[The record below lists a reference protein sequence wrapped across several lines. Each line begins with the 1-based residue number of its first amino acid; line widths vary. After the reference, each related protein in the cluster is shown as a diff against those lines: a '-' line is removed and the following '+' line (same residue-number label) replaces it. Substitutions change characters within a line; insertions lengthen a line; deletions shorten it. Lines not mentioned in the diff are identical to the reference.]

1 MLRDLEFY
9 PQDLLSR
16 RPFKVQ
22 LAQPNKVITQNINNV
37 SSPSL
42 SDVKINGLPQFEF
55 EVPYMVKVKSVD
67 GNPELY
73 IKNPD
78 LIAIKEEKLIKLTWY
93 DNKVNWFRVIDINKT
108 DGEDKT
114 TVKITASS
122 LESELRKTNISIEGT
137 GIDATQYFTQALEQT
152 AWKLGYVS
160 DKLSNTFRTFDGSEK
175 QTRYEAVQK
184 GLETFGAIADFDGE
198 TRTISLLTIDEL
210 RVNRGVVLKREN
222 FANSIEI
229 NSTSEDIV
237 TRLYATGNESLTIEK
252 ANPTGM
258 RYIEDF
264 SYFLYPFKRDENKNI
279 IEHSYFMSDDL
290 SHALSDLIELQKIY
304 EPQIKQHQ
312 DELNQAYSDLSKA
325 MLEKAELDNQ
335 LITVQSLLDTAKATG
350 DKPLIA
356 QREQEVASKQ
366 AEVTAKQETV
376 DNINQSIEAISK
388 EMDRIQEMI
397 STSSFTPELREELSL
412 FVYEKDFNDDRY
424 IDAESLYDAT
434 VKEFEKFQ
442 KPTQTFTVDMASFLN
457 SIQGKRFEG
466 KLKIGEEVTIRSE
479 KFDTSYTSIILGIE
493 GDLED
498 GHYRIQVSDNMDDID
513 SMDRLASI
521 IYKAE
526 SSSTVLENNK
536 YKWDSI
542 TTVKDEVTNWRDK
555 EINTV
560 DNRIIAGANES
571 ITIDNR
577 GMMVRNPDFPNEV
590 IIIQSGVVALSRDG
604 GKTWSTSITP
614 KGVIADTLIGK
625 ILAGNN
631 LIITNDAGDFVIDNT
646 GMTINMDSIRI
657 MSGESGKPENV
668 IESWNKLLLTYQ
680 EIASDSMVNE
690 YEKGQLTKQWTSI
703 VDIHS
708 SMIASFEKGWKQ
720 RPVPEPDPE
729 KPTPDPEMP
738 KEYNDYIEAYE
749 ALNKY
754 LNVTKQSDGFA
765 LLDPENKKITTVID
779 PEEFKTV
786 FTNYEKTKQALE
798 SIISFSFTSSQ
809 IIMLET
815 GIALQYVKNG
825 NIVTALNLS
834 EEGIRIDGKLLE
846 INSETEFNAN
856 LTMNAGVI
864 RGKDDG
870 IVIDLNT
877 GKITLNTKVEI
888 GLGSN
893 LVTDDDLEP
902 LKGQI
907 VATLTNDYETIFTD
921 GNGSGGWYTLATT
934 DMNVYRDGNLDN
946 NNWTFSIEK
955 NDNIVAGIYKNQAYV
970 TSIKG
975 DSETLVVVATRGREV
990 LKKEFRLKKFKS
1002 SEFNMSRGMEIIDG
1016 VHKSI
1021 FGEWIP
1027 TQLTA
1032 SGRTLKKGA
1041 TAPVPYAGR
1050 YKVYESTNGGVDYL
1064 LQYTSGS
1071 DEVVLRYVPTP
1082 NVITHIKVQ
1091 FYLAGNT
1098 LNLIDEQ
1105 ILPIINDQEKT
1116 YTHTAYSWS
1125 KDGKEDFTVLYPNF
1139 NLEHFTRQ
1147 LMDSS
1152 NNLLWGQLGTATD
1165 TARFESLST
1174 EKTRVVNAIK
1184 FTQSKKGQSG
1194 WRSPA
1199 GNKGGSIPW
1208 NGKDNITLSVDVKNN
1223 YETPLNLILQ
1233 IGQSVNEDQSAPIY
1247 KTMSISVQPNT
1258 GWQRISATFK
1268 PNDGIKYFWNYV
1280 YTSNQSVIA
1289 DWMMKAFKVEY
1300 GDSATPWMPADSEVM
1315 NSDYPMFV
1323 GNQTSSRYLQS
1334 TNPDDYKW
1342 VLFRGEDG
1350 KASSSYKA
1358 FAWSPDGKNRF
1369 TTVYP
1374 NPNWLDNSTWNY
1386 GIGSWKILEENDPYW
1401 EIIEPEDDKFRS
1413 HILHGKPTTLAT
1425 QQVSQLPHPIE
1436 VKTGE
1441 VYTLSFDYRDKNWT
1455 SNINMMLLRV
1465 FPAED
1470 TTNSQANSLQNIAI
1484 DNNKLGIKGEVTE
1497 FTRFNVTFTVTADG
1511 FLDVIPYDNDTTG
1524 NHETWYRELKV
1535 EAGEQAT
1542 IWIPNEPEY
1551 GDNWMDSTPKYIGYS
1566 DIDSQSPSDYEWTL
1580 NVEYVQIGSES
1591 GLAGKASN
1599 KDLADVSEVA
1609 NGALTRA
1616 ENSVLNEDYTSWLE
1630 HDYQSTID
1638 TIRDVSAQN
1647 QEDIKNVDD
1656 RTTIMEGFYGE
1667 MKVKWNFI
1675 DESFTFSEEGMFISN
1690 AQSKM
1695 AIQVTSDKIVF
1706 WDNNV
1711 DVAFITGEVLNI
1723 QKGVFL
1729 ESATIGNHLITKFSD
1744 ESPVTIIRYV
1754 GGIT

>member
-9 PQDLLSR
+9 SQDLLSR

-22 LAQPNKVITQNINNV
+22 LAQPNQVITQNINNV

-93 DNKVNWFRVIDINKT
+93 DNKVNWFRIIDINKT
-108 DGEDKT
+108 DGEDKA

-137 GIDATQYFTQALEQT
+137 GIDATQYFTKALEQT
-152 AWKLGYVS
+152 AWKLGYIS
-160 DKLSNTFRTFDGSEK
+160 DKLANTFRTFDGSEK

-184 GLETFGAIADFDGE
+184 GLETFNAIADFDGE

-304 EPQIKQHQ
+304 EPQIKKHQ
-312 DELNQAYSDLSKA
+312 DELNQAYSDLSKV

-356 QREQEVASKQ
+356 QRVQEVASKQ
-366 AEVTAKQETV
+366 AEVTAKQEMV

-397 STSSFTPELREELSL
+397 STSSFTSELREELSL

-424 IDAESLYDAT
+424 IDAQSLYDAT

-493 GDLED
+493 GELED

-526 SSSTVLENNK
+526 SSSTILENNK

-668 IESWNKLLLTYQ
+668 IESWNKLLLTYR
-680 EIASDSMVNE
+680 EIASDNMVNE
-690 YEKGQLTKQWTSI
+690 YEKGQLTKQWASI

-708 SMIASFEKGWKQ
+708 SMISSFEKGWKQ

-754 LNVTKQSDGFA
+754 LNITKQSDGFT
-765 LLDPENKKITTVID
+765 LLDPANKNITTIID

-809 IIMLET
+809 MIMLET

-834 EEGIRIDGKLLE
+834 EEGVRIDGKLLE
-846 INSETEFNAN
+846 INSKTEFNAD

-864 RGKDDG
+864 RGKDDS

-893 LVTDDDLEP
+893 LVTHDDISP
-902 LKGQI
+902 LKGAI
-907 VATLTNDYETIFTD
+907 VSTLSNDLVTIFTD
-921 GNGSGGWYTLATT
+921 PNDSSGNYGYASTE
-934 DMNVYRDGNLDN
+934 MNVYRDGVLDTS
-946 NNWTFSIEK
+946 NWTFSVERNNNVVYTVSK
-955 NDNIVAGIYKNQAYV
+955 NTVKVLSAKTDFETIVIVATQGK
-970 TSIKG
+970 
-975 DSETLVVVATRGREV
+975 ET
-990 LKKEFRLKKFKS
+990 LKKEFKIKKYRDTSGNINRWMMTSDSLRKTPY
-1002 SEFNMSRGMEIIDG
+1002 N
-1016 VHKSI
+1016 
-1021 FGEWIP
+1021 EWVNTPI
-1027 TQLTA
+1027 TVIGNQELVGGSTTEY
-1032 SGRTLKKGA
+1032 R
-1041 TAPVPYAGR
+1041 GR
-1050 YKVYESTNGGVDYL
+1050 YKVYESKDGGLNYFL
-1064 LQYTSGS
+1064 KYTSSS
-1071 DEVVLRYVPTP
+1071 DESIITYKPYD
-1082 NVITHIKVQ
+1082 NDITHIKLQ
-1091 FYLAGNT
+1091 FYLAGST

-1105 ILPIINDQEKT
+1105 ILPVIIDRNKA

-1125 KDGKEDFTVLYPNF
+1125 ADGTDRFTNVYPNL
-1139 NLEHFTRQ
+1139 NLWKNTKSQSYTSTGTAENI
-1147 LMDSS
+1147 SS
-1152 NNLLWGQLGTATD
+1152 NNYPLDGVISDMLNKPLTITYNYEITNSSGTWSGYIRPTYGLGGTDHYVSNTNLSGTHKETITLTGVGFDSYRIKTYGLPAGTTVTITNLKVEFGSTATPYMP
-1165 TARFESLST
+1165 
-1174 EKTRVVNAIK
+1174 
-1184 FTQSKKGQSG
+1184 SK
-1194 WRSPA
+1194 
-1199 GNKGGSIPW
+1199 
-1208 NGKDNITLSVDVKNN
+1208 
-1223 YETPLNLILQ
+1223 
-1233 IGQSVNEDQSAPIY
+1233 
-1247 KTMSISVQPNT
+1247 
-1258 GWQRISATFK
+1258 
-1268 PNDGIKYFWNYV
+1268 
-1280 YTSNQSVIA
+1280 
-1289 DWMMKAFKVEY
+1289 
-1300 GDSATPWMPADSEVM
+1300 SEVKT
-1315 NSDYPMFV
+1315 SDYP
-1323 GNQTSSRYLQS
+1323 
-1334 TNPDDYKW
+1334 
-1342 VLFRGEDG
+1342 
-1350 KASSSYKA
+1350 SY
-1358 FAWSPDGKNRF
+1358 
-1369 TTVYP
+1369 
-1374 NPNWLDNSTWNY
+1374 
-1386 GIGSWKILEENDPYW
+1386 IGTYS
-1401 EIIEPEDDKFRS
+1401 DDK
-1413 HILHGKPTTLAT
+1413 
-1425 QQVSQLPHPIE
+1425 VSDS
-1436 VKTGE
+1436 VK
-1441 VYTLSFDYRDKNWT
+1441 
-1455 SNINMMLLRV
+1455 
-1465 FPAED
+1465 
-1470 TTNSQANSLQNIAI
+1470 
-1484 DNNKLGIKGEVTE
+1484 
-1497 FTRFNVTFTVTADG
+1497 
-1511 FLDVIPYDNDTTG
+1511 
-1524 NHETWYRELKV
+1524 
-1535 EAGEQAT
+1535 
-1542 IWIPNEPEY
+1542 
-1551 GDNWMDSTPKYIGYS
+1551 
-1566 DIDSQSPSDYEWTL
+1566 PSDYTWSLIRGNDGVSPINLIIESS
-1580 NVEYVQIGSES
+1580 NGSQFKNNIINTTFTAR
-1591 GLAGKASN
+1591 LYQDN
-1599 KDLADVSEVA
+1599 KE
-1609 NGALTRA
+1609 
-1616 ENSVLNEDYTSWLE
+1616 
-1630 HDYQSTID
+1630 ID
-1638 TIRDVSAQN
+1638 
-1647 QEDIKNVDD
+1647 
-1656 RTTIMEGFYGE
+1656 
-1667 MKVKWNFI
+1667 
-1675 DESFTFSEEGMFISN
+1675 
-1690 AQSKM
+1690 
-1695 AIQVTSDKIVF
+1695 SD
-1706 WDNNV
+1706 
-1711 DVAFITGEVLNI
+1711 G
-1723 QKGVFL
+1723 
-1729 ESATIGNHLITKFSD
+1729 TKFAYIWSKINSD
-1744 ESPVTIIRYV
+1744 GTADTAWNLAHQASQKSITITNSDIWQKA
-1754 GGIT
+1754 TFNCTAEPLN